1 VTQAGAARGFDAEPV
16 EDFVEVRLP
25 SDGAFL
31 SVLRTTT
38 ASLAARLNFTLDEI
52 EDMRIAVDEACA
64 LLLAKAVP
72 DSQLTCRFELGTD
85 AMTVT
90 VSAPTRDGTP
100 PRQDTFAWTVLSA
113 LAGSVDTE
121 VAPDNTLTIR
131 LRKECTAVGE
141 GMA

>member
-1 VTQAGAARGFDAEPV
+1 MTQSGDPRGVDAEPV
-16 EDFVEVRLP
+16 ADYVEVRLP
-25 SDGAFL
+25 SDAAFL

-72 DSQLTCRFELGTD
+72 DSHLTCRFETAGD
-85 AMTVT
+85 AMTVV

-100 PRQDTFAWTVLSA
+100 PRRDTFAWTVLSA
-113 LAGSVDTE
+113 LAGSVDTS
-121 VAPDNTLTIR
+121 VSADNVLEIR
-131 LRKECTAVGE
+131 LRKECSAVGE
-141 GMA
+141 AMA

>member
-1 VTQAGAARGFDAEPV
+1 MTHAGAARGHAAEPAA
-16 EDFVEVRLP
+16 DFVEVRLP

-72 DSQLTCRFELGTD
+72 DSHLTCRFDVGDD

-100 PRQDTFAWTVLSA
+100 PRRDTFAWTVLSA
-113 LAGSVDTE
+113 LAGEVETE

-141 GMA
+141 AMA

>member
-1 VTQAGAARGFDAEPV
+1 MTQAGAVPGSAAGPV

-64 LLLAKAVP
+64 LLLAKAVL
-72 DSQLTCRFELGTD
+72 DSQLTCRFEVHGEG
-85 AMTVT
+85 MTVI

-100 PRQDTFAWTVLSA
+100 PRRDTFAWTVLTA
-113 LAGSVDTE
+113 LADAVDTE
-121 VAPDNTLTIR
+121 VADDNVLTIR
-131 LRKECTAVGE
+131 LRKDCTTVGE
-141 GMA
+141 AMA